1 MPKRFAY
8 LDGQKVPR
16 KQAEKAQDPSGE
28 PLEIVYVRK
37 ETLRAVW
44 HMLGK
49 GRSGNL
55 NELTEDLLHRWL
67 YEQEQRA
74 HEKKTQQDKVQAD
87 ADGRRVEQ
95 AEQQRA
101 GKQKKAQA
109 SAARK
114 KNRAFDER

>member
-1 MPKRFAY
+1 MAKRFAY

-16 KQAEKAQDPSGE
+16 KKAEKVQDAGGE

-44 HMLGK
+44 QKLGK
-49 GRSGNL
+49 GKDGNL

-67 YEQEQRA
+67 YEQEQHAQETR
-74 HEKKTQQDKVQAD
+74 VQEQKQEQRDD
-87 ADGRRVEQ
+87 AR
-95 AEQQRA
+95 
-101 GKQKKAQA
+101 KAQERA
-109 SAARK
+109 TRK